1 MNKAN
6 SLPTLQTLGL
16 SETPPHQALLN
27 LQGLYPAPLLE
38 QGLPE
43 PANAHVCD
51 AQRANAAV
59 RARAGPALLGA
70 QPFTPWEN
78 AEAPT

>member
-16 SETPPHQALLN
+16 SETPPQALLN
-27 LQGLYPAPLLE
+27 LQGLCPAPLLE

-51 AQRANAAV
+51 AQRASAAD
-59 RARAGPALLGA
+59 RARAGPALLRA